1 MMKPEALLWKAS
13 QNMRTEV
20 MSSFLLRSFCLY
32 VVNVNSCQPHGC
44 KKRFSIFKF
53 GDLCHCCFYY
63 VEFASAWR
71 RLLGRSSMKLAVTMA
86 SCMYVWNFLNF
97 GRCENSQ
104 KKNSLDDRGLVR
116 KNDFRFWEL
125 FLFAIP
131 NFPSHRAIK
140 YEHLIIHSYIYS
152 VFSNKPFDVTVFLH
166 FNIWKCDNNKVIFH
180 RGILCF
186 IKIKFQWI
194 FF

>member
-131 NFPSHRAIK
+131 NFPSHRAQSNMNTLSFIHIFLPFSLINHLMLRYFCILI
-140 YEHLIIHSYIYS
+140 YES
-152 VFSNKPFDVTVFLH
+152 VTT
-166 FNIWKCDNNKVIFH
+166 IW
-180 RGILCF
+180 
-186 IKIKFQWI
+186 
-194 FF
+194 

>member
-1 MMKPEALLWKAS
+1 
-13 QNMRTEV
+13 

-44 KKRFSIFKF
+44 KKCFSIFKF

-104 KKNSLDDRGLVR
+104 KKKKKILWTIEALYGKTTSDFGNSFCL
-116 KNDFRFWEL
+116 L
-125 FLFAIP
+125 FPIFPRIVQSNVNTLSFIHIFLPFALI
-131 NFPSHRAIK
+131 NHLMLRYFCILI
-140 YEHLIIHSYIYS
+140 YES
-152 VFSNKPFDVTVFLH
+152 VTT
-166 FNIWKCDNNKVIFH
+166 I
-180 RGILCF
+180 R
-186 IKIKFQWI
+186 
-194 FF
+194 

>member
-1 MMKPEALLWKAS
+1 MSLLLLLCRICFSLKAAFGKILDEIS
-13 QNMRTEV
+13 CYYG
-20 MSSFLLRSFCLY
+20 FLY
-32 VVNVNSCQPHGC
+32 VC
-44 KKRFSIFKF
+44 
-53 GDLCHCCFYY
+53 L
-63 VEFASAWR
+63 
-71 RLLGRSSMKLAVTMA
+71 
-86 SCMYVWNFLNF
+86 WNILNF

-140 YEHLIIHSYIYS
+140 YEHLIIHSYISS

-166 FNIWKCDNNKVIFH
+166 FNIWKCDNNMVIFH

-186 IKIKFQWI
+186 IKIKFQWN
-194 FF
+194 FLKLLK

>member
-44 KKRFSIFKF
+44 KKCFSIFKF

-86 SCMYVWNFLNF
+86 YCMYVWNFLNF

-104 KKNSLDDRGLVR
+104 KKKKKKFFGRSRPCTEKRLQILGTLFVCYSQFSLASC
-116 KNDFRFWEL
+116 NQIWTPYHSFIYFFRL
-125 FLFAIP
+125 L
-131 NFPSHRAIK
+131 
-140 YEHLIIHSYIYS
+140 
-152 VFSNKPFDVTVFLH
+152 
-166 FNIWKCDNNKVIFH
+166 
-180 RGILCF
+180 
-186 IKIKFQWI
+186 
-194 FF
+194 